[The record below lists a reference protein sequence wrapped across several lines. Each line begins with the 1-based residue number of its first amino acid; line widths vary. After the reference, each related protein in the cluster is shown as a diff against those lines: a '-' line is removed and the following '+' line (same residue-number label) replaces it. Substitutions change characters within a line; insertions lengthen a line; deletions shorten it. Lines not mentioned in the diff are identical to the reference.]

1 MTVVDVLL
9 SGWNGFKPVWSRSK
23 WKKCFPV
30 FDQIF
35 VDVPVISHT
44 IKQGVYTGKRFGQ
57 ITRQCLIT
65 LFDRQRFPLI
75 WTGLKEVE
83 FLWFLLHFPC
93 VFLWDHLVIYLEWR
107 YFNLKLKRQKVS
119 VDKLSVCGLACEYS
133 RLLFA
138 PATAC
143 ETRRE
148 TKGKNENTHLRAVGV
163 VQACHNFLITF

>member
-1 MTVVDVLL
+1 M
-9 SGWNGFKPVWSRSK
+9 
-23 WKKCFPV
+23 
-30 FDQIF
+30 
-35 VDVPVISHT
+35 
-44 IKQGVYTGKRFGQ
+44 TGKRFGQ

-107 YFNLKLKRQKVS
+107 YYNLKLKRQKVS

-143 ETRRE
+143 ETRGE
-148 TKGKNENTHLRAVGV
+148 TKGKNENTHMCVQRESCRPSQFFNFSLRVSHAVAGANV
-163 VQACHNFLITF
+163 RRLYSQAKPLWVMSNYMMFYKYGKRAPHICGGF